1 MDLPL
6 SNFDLAKNREKM
18 MRNYGL
24 VTHKKVY
31 ITTYHFVAFD
41 ITLSALM
48 LMKIILI
55 SR

>member
-1 MDLPL
+1 
-6 SNFDLAKNREKM
+6 M